1 MGTPMAGINSKFLNR
16 LKPDNS
22 GQLSPHQL
30 SQIKSIA
37 NQLQNK
43 TGHIALIV
51 GAPVTGKTVTGTM
64 LEKYTGRDVY
74 RIDLASVASK
84 YIGETEKNLSH
95 VFESGEKIGAV
106 LLFDEA
112 DSLFGK
118 RTEVKDAHDRFANL
132 EVSYLLEKIETYS
145 GLVVLATN
153 LRSNIDEVFLRRVSG
168 VIDFSNPVVVPRP
181 PLWRRL
187 FFWFSKTR

>member
-1 MGTPMAGINSKFLNR
+1 MVDINSKFLNR

-22 GQLSPHQL
+22 GQLSPDQL
-30 SQIKSIA
+30 SQIKSIVD
-37 NQLQNK
+37 QFQNK

-51 GAPVTGKTVTGTM
+51 GAPGTGKTLPGTM
-64 LEKYTGRDVY
+64 LGKYTGRDVY
-74 RIDLASVASK
+74 RVDLDSVVSK
-84 YIGETEKNLSH
+84 YIGETEKNLTY
-95 VFESGEKIGAV
+95 VFESGEKLDAV

-118 RTEVKDAHDRFANL
+118 RTEVKDSHDRFANL
-132 EVSYLLEKIETYS
+132 EVSYLLERIENYS

-153 LRSNIDEVFLRRVSG
+153 LRSNIDEAFLRRVSG
-168 VIDFSNPVVVPRP
+168 VIDLSTPVVVPRP

-187 FFWFSKTR
+187 FRWFSRAK